1 MGSCN
6 FIVSYVYKNLLDCK
20 YRIYYIIHN
29 MTMQEVITLF
39 RYPELLVYCTDNDS
53 DLFSSHLGNFA
64 CVYFNF
70 QGKPHTLSIVY
81 PTKILVTTIDFRIG
95 LDGEIESFPVED
107 ENTNNTFIN
116 YSDITLDKLK
126 DIIYNCYT
134 ESVLNAKNFLVKLK
148 KDDINKDFT

>member
-1 MGSCN
+1 
-6 FIVSYVYKNLLDCK
+6 
-20 YRIYYIIHN
+20 
-29 MTMQEVITLF
+29 MTMQDVITLF

-81 PTKILVTTIDFRIG
+81 PTKVLVTAIDFRIG
-95 LDGEIESFPVED
+95 LDGEIESFPVEEGND
-107 ENTNNTFIN
+107 TATFIK
-116 YSDITLDKLK
+116 YSDTTLDKLK

-134 ESVLNAKNFLVKLK
+134 QSVLNAKNFLVKIK

>member
-1 MGSCN
+1 
-6 FIVSYVYKNLLDCK
+6 
-20 YRIYYIIHN
+20 
-29 MTMQEVITLF
+29 MTMQDVLELF

-70 QGKPHTLSIVY
+70 NGKPHTLSILY
-81 PTKILVTTIDFRIG
+81 PTKLLVAPIDFRIG
-95 LDGEIESFPVED
+95 LDGEIESFPVEED
-107 ENTNNTFIN
+107 NTATFIK
-116 YSDITLDKLK
+116 YSDTTLDKLK

-134 ESVLNAKNFLVKLK
+134 QSVLNAKNFLVKLK